1 MIFEESLFSSS
12 IYVWKIAIFTFKSL
26 NFLVDL
32 GPYLLMNV
40 PTWIHYKF
48 LKRPETWINVFVFQV
63 FLSFNFSNH
72 CRWCSSCSFPRE
84 ASKSHFKVIIFLSS
98 GSLNHWILA
107 LFPGPQDYYAWDFD
121 YIIIDSGYPG
131 FSYNS
136 HVIHLTKRYRILY
149 WLSVFILS
157 Y

>member
-1 MIFEESLFSSS
+1 M
-12 IYVWKIAIFTFKSL
+12 
-26 NFLVDL
+26 
-32 GPYLLMNV
+32 
-40 PTWIHYKF
+40 
-48 LKRPETWINVFVFQV
+48 

-98 GSLNHWILA
+98 GSLNHWILV
-107 LFPGPQDYYAWDFD
+107 LPPGPQDYYAWNFD

-131 FSYNS
+131 FSYNL
-136 HVIHLTKRYRILY
+136 HVIHLTKRHRILY

-157 Y
+157 YEACQTWGNYYLGFTQNHLGWLKNWCIQTEYGTYSFLILHSHGSALHPGANTFGSSLLAY